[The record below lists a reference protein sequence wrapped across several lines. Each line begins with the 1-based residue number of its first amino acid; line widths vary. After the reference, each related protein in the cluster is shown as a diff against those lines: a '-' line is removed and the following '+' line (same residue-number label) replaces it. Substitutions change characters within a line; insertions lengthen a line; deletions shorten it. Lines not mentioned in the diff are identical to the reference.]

1 MDMTESQRLLRKLA
15 ASRAL
20 LQEALPHVA
29 VPELREAIAA
39 VLVTGD
45 WSYRIDSASM
55 YDTVQ
60 CHKPTCPVSIATEMV
75 MYYTMQLIS
84 ENNPFEAL
92 RISKHLA
99 VVCKQLKPHIKTLNE
114 QNIQPPLRPA
124 EGL

>member
-1 MDMTESQRLLRKLA
+1 MLRKLA

-114 QNIQPPLRPA
+114 QNIQPPLCPA

>member
-1 MDMTESQRLLRKLA
+1 MLRKLA

-20 LQEALPHVA
+20 LQEALPHVT
-29 VPELREAIAA
+29 VPELREAIAT

-45 WSYRIDSASM
+45 WEYRNCSSLM

-60 CHKPTCPVSIATEMV
+60 CHTPTCPVSIHAEMV
-75 MYYTMQLIS
+75 MYYTMRLIS
-84 ENNPFEAL
+84 EKNPFEAS
-92 RISKHLA
+92 RVAKHLT

-114 QNIQPPLRPA
+114 QNIQPPLCPS